1 MKRYMYEV
9 YLTTDFVDDN
19 EWLKFILEISN
30 LNGIFRSWK
39 LYVKIERSVIKYY
52 VITRKKIPTI
62 LSCSGSFLIKNI
74 DTFNREKTMLE
85 YLYLVRNKENNI
97 VDIYDRNESK
107 YRQFLRQVEIV
118 ITPYSKN
125 NYFTKSKLY
134 FEHERGRKSKGRT
147 IFFIPHIQ
155 LSVDFSKHT
164 RFSYVK
170 EGSKYLQIQ
179 KSIHLFETNSKK
191 ENMLEI
197 NTFPYSQDK
206 YYLNI
211 EDYDF
216 DKHSLIVGG
225 SGTGKSKLIAQMI
238 KNIYDNK
245 NFKHDYKIV
254 MIDPHSSI
262 ESDIGGLDETQAI
275 DMKKKS
281 SSVDLLINSNKNVS
295 SGTEIILTVL
305 KSVFGE
311 EFNSKLERV
320 LRHSVYLLLKKEMLN
335 FENLRKLII
344 DTEFRNKL
352 LRDSKDIESHIKE
365 FFGSDFNEIKTN
377 FYTEAISPI
386 IALIDEMQMLPCFRE
401 ENENNIEDEIRNN
414 FLTIFSLNQ
423 AELGEKVTKTI
434 AGLIMG
440 VIFQLVQR
448 HAFLEH
454 LILIVDEV
462 AVVENPIL
470 KNLLSEARKYNLS
483 IVLAGQYFGQIST
496 DLRDAIFSNVMNYY
510 SFRISR
516 EDAMVLNNQ
525 LQMEMAVKNTYHNR
539 IKLLTEIPNRDC
551 IVRIS
556 KNGVLIPAFRAR
568 TLDFKPIPKNKNQIL
583 MKPENNTESRRKKI
597 LKSIGFTI
605 GKDNNLD
612 IKKLMESQSTSR
624 RKIRYE

>member
-1 MKRYMYEV
+1 MKRYMYEI
-9 YLTTDFVDDN
+9 YLTSDYIDEN
-19 EWLKFILEISN
+19 EWLKFLLEISN
-30 LNGIFRSWK
+30 LNGFFRSWK

-52 VITRKKIPTI
+52 IVSRKKLPTV
-62 LSCSGSFLIKNI
+62 LSCSGSFLIKKI
-74 DTFNREKTMLE
+74 DSFKREKTLIE
-85 YLYLVRNKENNI
+85 YLYLVRKDENNL

-107 YRQFLRQVEIV
+107 YRQFLKQVEI
-118 ITPYSKN
+118 TFTSFSKT
-125 NYFTKSKLY
+125 NYFTKAKLY
-134 FEHERGRKSKGRT
+134 FEHERGNKSKGRT

-179 KSIHLFETNSKK
+179 KSIHMFETDEKK
-191 ENMLEI
+191 DNMLEV
-197 NTFPYSQDK
+197 NTFPYSQNK
-206 YYLNI
+206 YFLNI
-211 EDYDF
+211 ENYDF

-245 NFKHDYKIV
+245 NFKADYKIV

-262 ESDIGGLDETQAI
+262 ENDIGGLDETQVI

-295 SGTEIILTVL
+295 SGTEILLTVL

-320 LRHSVYLLLKKEMLN
+320 LRHGIYLLLKKEKLD

-352 LRDSKDIESHIKE
+352 LRESDDVESHIKE

-377 FYTEAISPI
+377 SYTEAISPI

-401 ENENNIEDEIRNN
+401 KNEKNIENEIRNN

-454 LILIVDEV
+454 LILIIDEV

-483 IVLAGQYFGQIST
+483 IILAGQYFGQISE
-496 DLRDAIFSNVMNYY
+496 DLQDAIFSNVMNYY

-516 EDAMVLNNQ
+516 EDAMILNNQ

-539 IKLLTEIPNRDC
+539 IKLLTELPNRDC
-551 IVRIS
+551 IVRIT

-568 TLDFKPIPKNKNQIL
+568 TIDFKPIPKNKNQIL
-583 MKPENNTESRRKKI
+583 MKPNAKDDNRKNKL
-597 LKSIGFTI
+597 LKNIGFKI
-605 GKDNNLD
+605 GDNKLD

>member
-1 MKRYMYEV
+1 MKRYMYEI
-9 YLTTDFVDDN
+9 YLTSDYIDEN
-19 EWLKFILEISN
+19 EWLKFLLEISN
-30 LNGIFRSWK
+30 LNGFFRSWK

-52 VITRKKIPTI
+52 IVSRKKLPTV
-62 LSCSGSFLIKNI
+62 LSCSGSFLIKKI
-74 DTFNREKTMLE
+74 DSFKREKTLIE
-85 YLYLVRNKENNI
+85 YLYLVRKDENNL

-107 YRQFLRQVEIV
+107 YRQFLKQVEI
-118 ITPYSKN
+118 TFTSFSKT
-125 NYFTKSKLY
+125 NYFTKAKLY
-134 FEHERGRKSKGRT
+134 FEHERGNKSKGRT

-179 KSIHLFETNSKK
+179 KSIHMFETDEKK
-191 ENMLEI
+191 DNMLEV
-197 NTFPYSQDK
+197 NTFPYSQNK
-206 YYLNI
+206 YFLNI
-211 EDYDF
+211 ENYDF

-245 NFKHDYKIV
+245 NFKADYKIV

-262 ESDIGGLDETQAI
+262 ENDIGGLDETQVI

-295 SGTEIILTVL
+295 SGTEILLTVL

-320 LRHSVYLLLKKEMLN
+320 LRHSIYLLLKKEKLD

-352 LRDSKDIESHIKE
+352 LRESDDVESHIKE

-377 FYTEAISPI
+377 SYTEAISPI

-401 ENENNIEDEIRNN
+401 KNEKNIENEIRNN

-454 LILIVDEV
+454 LILIIDEV

-483 IVLAGQYFGQIST
+483 IILAGQYFGQISE
-496 DLRDAIFSNVMNYY
+496 DLQDAIFSNVMNYY

-516 EDAMVLNNQ
+516 EDAMILNNQ

-539 IKLLTEIPNRDC
+539 IKLLTELPNRDC
-551 IVRIS
+551 IVRIT

-568 TLDFKPIPKNKNQIL
+568 TIDFKPIPKNKNQIL
-583 MKPENNTESRRKKI
+583 MKPDAKDDNRKNKL
-597 LKSIGFTI
+597 LKNIGFKI
-605 GKDNNLD
+605 GDNKFD

>member
-1 MKRYMYEV
+1 MKRYMYEI
-9 YLTTDFVDDN
+9 YLTSDYIDEN
-19 EWLKFILEISN
+19 EWLKFLLEISN
-30 LNGIFRSWK
+30 LNGFFRSWK

-52 VITRKKIPTI
+52 IVSRKKLPTV
-62 LSCSGSFLIKNI
+62 LSCSGSFLIKKI
-74 DTFNREKTMLE
+74 DSFKREKTLIE
-85 YLYLVRNKENNI
+85 YLYLVRKYENNL

-107 YRQFLRQVEIV
+107 YRQFLKQVEI
-118 ITPYSKN
+118 TFTSFSKT
-125 NYFTKSKLY
+125 NYFTKAKLY
-134 FEHERGRKSKGRT
+134 FEHEMGNKSKGRT

-179 KSIHLFETNSKK
+179 KSIHMFETDEKK
-191 ENMLEI
+191 DNMLEV
-197 NTFPYSQDK
+197 NTFPYSQNK
-206 YYLNI
+206 YFLNI
-211 EDYDF
+211 ENYDF

-245 NFKHDYKIV
+245 NFKADYKIV

-262 ESDIGGLDETQAI
+262 ENDIGGLDETQVI

-295 SGTEIILTVL
+295 SGTEILLTVL

-320 LRHSVYLLLKKEMLN
+320 LRHCIYLLLKKEKLD

-352 LRDSKDIESHIKE
+352 LRESDDVESHIKE

-377 FYTEAISPI
+377 SYTEAISPI

-401 ENENNIEDEIRNN
+401 KNEKNIENEIRNN

-454 LILIVDEV
+454 LILIIDEV

-483 IVLAGQYFGQIST
+483 IILAGQYFG
-496 DLRDAIFSNVMNYY
+496 
-510 SFRISR
+510 
-516 EDAMVLNNQ
+516 
-525 LQMEMAVKNTYHNR
+525 
-539 IKLLTEIPNRDC
+539 
-551 IVRIS
+551 
-556 KNGVLIPAFRAR
+556 
-568 TLDFKPIPKNKNQIL
+568 
-583 MKPENNTESRRKKI
+583 
-597 LKSIGFTI
+597 
-605 GKDNNLD
+605 
-612 IKKLMESQSTSR
+612 
-624 RKIRYE
+624 

>member
-1 MKRYMYEV
+1 MKRYMYEI
-9 YLTTDFVDDN
+9 YLTSDYIDEN
-19 EWLKFILEISN
+19 EWLKFLLEISN
-30 LNGIFRSWK
+30 LNGFFRSWK

-52 VITRKKIPTI
+52 IVSRKKLPTV
-62 LSCSGSFLIKNI
+62 LSCSGSFLIKKI
-74 DTFNREKTMLE
+74 DSFKREKTLIE
-85 YLYLVRNKENNI
+85 YLYLVRKDENNLL
-97 VDIYDRNESK
+97 DIYDRNESK
-107 YRQFLRQVEIV
+107 YRQFLKQVEI
-118 ITPYSKN
+118 TFTSFSKT
-125 NYFTKSKLY
+125 NYFTKAKLY
-134 FEHERGRKSKGRT
+134 FEHERGNKSKGRA

-179 KSIHLFETNSKK
+179 KSIHMFETDEKK
-191 ENMLEI
+191 DNMLEV
-197 NTFPYSQDK
+197 NTFPYSQNK
-206 YYLNI
+206 YFLNI
-211 EDYDF
+211 ENYDF

-245 NFKHDYKIV
+245 NFKADYKIV

-262 ESDIGGLDETQAI
+262 ENDIGGLDETQVI

-295 SGTEIILTVL
+295 SGTEILLTVL

-320 LRHSVYLLLKKEMLN
+320 LRHSIYLLLKKEKLD

-352 LRDSKDIESHIKE
+352 LRESDDVESHIKE

-377 FYTEAISPI
+377 SYTEAISPI

-401 ENENNIEDEIRNN
+401 KNEKNIENEIRNN

-454 LILIVDEV
+454 LILIIDEV

-483 IVLAGQYFGQIST
+483 IILAGQYFGQISE
-496 DLRDAIFSNVMNYY
+496 DLQDAIFSNVMNYY

-516 EDAMVLNNQ
+516 EDAMILNNQ

-539 IKLLTEIPNRDC
+539 IKLLTELPNRDC
-551 IVRIS
+551 IVRIT

-568 TLDFKPIPKNKNQIL
+568 TIDFKPIPKNKNQIL
-583 MKPENNTESRRKKI
+583 MKPDAKDDNRKNKL
-597 LKSIGFTI
+597 LKNIGFKI
-605 GKDNNLD
+605 GDNKLD

>member
-1 MKRYMYEV
+1 MKRYMYEI
-9 YLTTDFVDDN
+9 YLTSDYIDEN
-19 EWLKFILEISN
+19 EWLKFLLEISN
-30 LNGIFRSWK
+30 LNGFFRSWK

-52 VITRKKIPTI
+52 IVSRKKLPTV
-62 LSCSGSFLIKNI
+62 LSCSGSFLIKKI
-74 DTFNREKTMLE
+74 DSFKREKTLIE
-85 YLYLVRNKENNI
+85 YLYLVRKYENNL

-107 YRQFLRQVEIV
+107 YRQFLKQVEI
-118 ITPYSKN
+118 TFTSFSKT
-125 NYFTKSKLY
+125 NYFTKAKLY
-134 FEHERGRKSKGRT
+134 FEHERGNKSKGRT

-179 KSIHLFETNSKK
+179 KSIHMFETDEKK
-191 ENMLEI
+191 DNMLEV
-197 NTFPYSQDK
+197 NTFPYSQNK
-206 YYLNI
+206 YFLNI
-211 EDYDF
+211 ENYDF

-245 NFKHDYKIV
+245 NFKADYKIV

-262 ESDIGGLDETQAI
+262 ENDIGGLDETQVI

-295 SGTEIILTVL
+295 SGTEILLTVL

-320 LRHSVYLLLKKEMLN
+320 LRHSIYLLLKKEKLD

-352 LRDSKDIESHIKE
+352 LRESDDVESHIKE

-377 FYTEAISPI
+377 SYTEAISPI

-401 ENENNIEDEIRNN
+401 KNEKNIENEIRNN

-454 LILIVDEV
+454 LILIIDEV

-483 IVLAGQYFGQIST
+483 IILAGQYFGQISE
-496 DLRDAIFSNVMNYY
+496 DLQDAIFSNVMNYY

-516 EDAMVLNNQ
+516 EDAMILNNQ

-539 IKLLTEIPNRDC
+539 IKLLTELPNRDC
-551 IVRIS
+551 IVRIT

-568 TLDFKPIPKNKNQIL
+568 TIDFKPIPKNKNQIL
-583 MKPENNTESRRKKI
+583 MKPDAKDDNRKNKL
-597 LKSIGFTI
+597 LKNIGFKI
-605 GKDNNLD
+605 GDNKFD

>member
-1 MKRYMYEV
+1 MKRYMYEI
-9 YLTTDFVDDN
+9 YLTSDYIDEN
-19 EWLKFILEISN
+19 EWLKFLLEISN
-30 LNGIFRSWK
+30 LNGFFRSWK

-52 VITRKKIPTI
+52 IVSRKKLPTV
-62 LSCSGSFLIKNI
+62 LSCSGSFLIKKI
-74 DTFNREKTMLE
+74 DSFKREKTLIE
-85 YLYLVRNKENNI
+85 YLYLVRKYENNL

-107 YRQFLRQVEIV
+107 YRQFLKQVEI
-118 ITPYSKN
+118 TFTSFSKT
-125 NYFTKSKLY
+125 NYFTKAKLY
-134 FEHERGRKSKGRT
+134 FEHEMGNKSKGRT

-179 KSIHLFETNSKK
+179 KSIHMFETDEKK
-191 ENMLEI
+191 DNMLEV
-197 NTFPYSQDK
+197 NTFPYSQNK
-206 YYLNI
+206 YFLNI
-211 EDYDF
+211 ENYDF

-245 NFKHDYKIV
+245 NFKADYKIV

-262 ESDIGGLDETQAI
+262 ENDIGGLDETQVI

-295 SGTEIILTVL
+295 SGTEILLTVL

-320 LRHSVYLLLKKEMLN
+320 LRHCIYLLLKKEKLD

-352 LRDSKDIESHIKE
+352 LRESDDVESHIKE

-377 FYTEAISPI
+377 SYTEAISPI

-401 ENENNIEDEIRNN
+401 KNEKNIENEIRNN

-454 LILIVDEV
+454 LILIIDEV

-483 IVLAGQYFGQIST
+483 IILAGQYFGQISE
-496 DLRDAIFSNVMNYY
+496 DLQDAIFSNVMNYY

-516 EDAMVLNNQ
+516 EDAMILNNQ

-539 IKLLTEIPNRDC
+539 IKLLTELPNRDC
-551 IVRIS
+551 IVRIT

-568 TLDFKPIPKNKNQIL
+568 TIDFKPIPKNKNQIL
-583 MKPENNTESRRKKI
+583 MKPDAKDDNRKNKL
-597 LKSIGFTI
+597 LKNIGFKI
-605 GKDNNLD
+605 GDNKLD

>member
-1 MKRYMYEV
+1 MKRYMYEI
-9 YLTTDFVDDN
+9 YLTSDYIDEN
-19 EWLKFILEISN
+19 EWLKFLLEISN
-30 LNGIFRSWK
+30 LNGFFRSWK

-52 VITRKKIPTI
+52 IVSRKKLPTV
-62 LSCSGSFLIKNI
+62 LSCSGSFLIKKI
-74 DTFNREKTMLE
+74 DSFKREKTLIE
-85 YLYLVRNKENNI
+85 YLYLVRKYENNL

-107 YRQFLRQVEIV
+107 YRQFLKQIEI
-118 ITPYSKN
+118 TFTSFSKT
-125 NYFTKSKLY
+125 NYFTKAKLY
-134 FEHERGRKSKGRT
+134 FEHERGNKSKGRT

-179 KSIHLFETNSKK
+179 KSIHMFETDEKK
-191 ENMLEI
+191 DNMLEV
-197 NTFPYSQDK
+197 NTFPYSQNK
-206 YYLNI
+206 YFLNI
-211 EDYDF
+211 ENYDF

-245 NFKHDYKIV
+245 NFKADYKIV

-262 ESDIGGLDETQAI
+262 ENDIGGLDETQVI

-295 SGTEIILTVL
+295 SGTEILLTVL

-320 LRHSVYLLLKKEMLN
+320 LRHSIYLLLKKEKLD

-352 LRDSKDIESHIKE
+352 LRESDDVESHIKE

-377 FYTEAISPI
+377 SYTEAISPI

-401 ENENNIEDEIRNN
+401 KNEKNIENEIRNN

-454 LILIVDEV
+454 LILIIDEV

-483 IVLAGQYFGQIST
+483 IILAGQYFGQISE
-496 DLRDAIFSNVMNYY
+496 DLQDAIFSNVMNYY

-516 EDAMVLNNQ
+516 EDAMILNNQ

-539 IKLLTEIPNRDC
+539 IKLLTELPNRDC
-551 IVRIS
+551 IVRIT

-568 TLDFKPIPKNKNQIL
+568 TIDFKPIPKNKNQIL
-583 MKPENNTESRRKKI
+583 MKLDTKDDNRKNKL
-597 LKSIGFTI
+597 LKNIGFKI
-605 GKDNNLD
+605 GDNKLD

>member
-1 MKRYMYEV
+1 MKRYMYEI
-9 YLTTDFVDDN
+9 YLTSDYIDEN
-19 EWLKFILEISN
+19 EWLKFLLEISN
-30 LNGIFRSWK
+30 LNGFFRSWK

-52 VITRKKIPTI
+52 IVSRKKLPTV
-62 LSCSGSFLIKNI
+62 LSCSGSFLIKKI
-74 DTFNREKTMLE
+74 DSFKREKTLIE
-85 YLYLVRNKENNI
+85 YLYLVRKYENNL

-107 YRQFLRQVEIV
+107 YRQFLKQVEI
-118 ITPYSKN
+118 TFTSFSKT
-125 NYFTKSKLY
+125 NYFTKAKLY
-134 FEHERGRKSKGRT
+134 FEHERGNKSKGRT

-179 KSIHLFETNSKK
+179 KSIHMFETDEKK
-191 ENMLEI
+191 DNMLEV
-197 NTFPYSQDK
+197 NTFPYSQNK
-206 YYLNI
+206 YFLNI
-211 EDYDF
+211 ENYDF

-245 NFKHDYKIV
+245 NFKADYKIV

-262 ESDIGGLDETQAI
+262 ENDIGGLDETQVI
-275 DMKKKS
+275 DMKKKY

-295 SGTEIILTVL
+295 SGTEILLTVL

-320 LRHSVYLLLKKEMLN
+320 LRHGIYLLLKKEKLD

-352 LRDSKDIESHIKE
+352 LRESDDVESHIKE

-377 FYTEAISPI
+377 SYTEAISPI

-401 ENENNIEDEIRNN
+401 KNEKNIENEIRNN

-454 LILIVDEV
+454 LILIIDEV

-483 IVLAGQYFGQIST
+483 IILAGQYFGQISE
-496 DLRDAIFSNVMNYY
+496 DLQDAIFSNVMNYY

-516 EDAMVLNNQ
+516 EDAMILNNQ

-539 IKLLTEIPNRDC
+539 IKLLTELPNRDC
-551 IVRIS
+551 IVRIT

-568 TLDFKPIPKNKNQIL
+568 TIDFKPIPKNKNQIL
-583 MKPENNTESRRKKI
+583 MKPDAKDDNRKNKL
-597 LKSIGFTI
+597 LKNIGFKI
-605 GKDNNLD
+605 GDNKLD

>member
-1 MKRYMYEV
+1 MKRYMYEI
-9 YLTTDFVDDN
+9 YLTSDYIDEN
-19 EWLKFILEISN
+19 EWLKFLLEISN
-30 LNGIFRSWK
+30 LNGFFRSWK

-52 VITRKKIPTI
+52 IVSRKKLPTV
-62 LSCSGSFLIKNI
+62 LSCSGSFLIKKI
-74 DTFNREKTMLE
+74 DSFKREKTLIE
-85 YLYLVRNKENNI
+85 YLYLVRKDENNL

-107 YRQFLRQVEIV
+107 YRQFLKQVEI
-118 ITPYSKN
+118 TFTSFSKT
-125 NYFTKSKLY
+125 NYFTKAKLY
-134 FEHERGRKSKGRT
+134 FEHERGNKSKGRT

-179 KSIHLFETNSKK
+179 KSIHMFETDEKK
-191 ENMLEI
+191 DNMLEI
-197 NTFPYSQDK
+197 NTFPYSQNK
-206 YYLNI
+206 YFLNI
-211 EDYDF
+211 ENYDF

-245 NFKHDYKIV
+245 NFKADYKIV

-262 ESDIGGLDETQAI
+262 ENDIGGLDETQVI

-295 SGTEIILTVL
+295 SGTEILLTVL

-320 LRHSVYLLLKKEMLN
+320 LRHSIYLLLKKEKLD

-352 LRDSKDIESHIKE
+352 LRESDDVESHIKE

-377 FYTEAISPI
+377 SYTEAISPI

-401 ENENNIEDEIRNN
+401 KNEKNIENEIRNN

-454 LILIVDEV
+454 LILIIDEV

-483 IVLAGQYFGQIST
+483 IILAGQYFGQISE
-496 DLRDAIFSNVMNYY
+496 DLQDAIFSNVMNYY

-516 EDAMVLNNQ
+516 EDAMILNNQ

-539 IKLLTEIPNRDC
+539 IKLLTELPNRDC
-551 IVRIS
+551 IVRIT

-568 TLDFKPIPKNKNQIL
+568 TIDFKPIPKNKNQIL
-583 MKPENNTESRRKKI
+583 MKPDAKDDNRKNKL
-597 LKSIGFTI
+597 LKNIGFKI
-605 GKDNNLD
+605 GDNKFD

>member
-1 MKRYMYEV
+1 MKRYMYEI
-9 YLTTDFVDDN
+9 YLTSDYIDEN
-19 EWLKFILEISN
+19 EWLKFLLEISN
-30 LNGIFRSWK
+30 LNGFFRSWK

-52 VITRKKIPTI
+52 IVSRKKLPTV
-62 LSCSGSFLIKNI
+62 LSCSGSFLIKKI
-74 DTFNREKTMLE
+74 DSFKREKTLIE
-85 YLYLVRNKENNI
+85 YLYLVRKYENNL

-107 YRQFLRQVEIV
+107 YRQFLKQVEI
-118 ITPYSKN
+118 TFTSFSKT
-125 NYFTKSKLY
+125 NYFTKAKLY
-134 FEHERGRKSKGRT
+134 FEHERGNKSKGRT

-179 KSIHLFETNSKK
+179 KSIHMFETDEKK
-191 ENMLEI
+191 DNMLEV
-197 NTFPYSQDK
+197 NTFPYSQNK
-206 YYLNI
+206 YFLNI
-211 EDYDF
+211 ENYDF

-245 NFKHDYKIV
+245 NFKADYKIV

-262 ESDIGGLDETQAI
+262 ENDIGGLDETQVI

-295 SGTEIILTVL
+295 SGTEILLTVL

-320 LRHSVYLLLKKEMLN
+320 LRHSIYLLLKKEKLD

-352 LRDSKDIESHIKE
+352 LRESDDVESHIKE

-377 FYTEAISPI
+377 SYTEAISPI

-401 ENENNIEDEIRNN
+401 KNEKNIENEIRNN

-454 LILIVDEV
+454 LILIIDEV

-483 IVLAGQYFGQIST
+483 IILAGQYFGQISE
-496 DLRDAIFSNVMNYY
+496 DLQDAIFSNVMNYY

-516 EDAMVLNNQ
+516 EDAMILNNQ

-539 IKLLTEIPNRDC
+539 IKLLTELPNRDC
-551 IVRIS
+551 IVRIT

-568 TLDFKPIPKNKNQIL
+568 TIDFKPIPKNKNQIL
-583 MKPENNTESRRKKI
+583 MKPDTKDDNRKNKL
-597 LKSIGFTI
+597 LKNIGFKI
-605 GKDNNLD
+605 GDNKFD

>member
-1 MKRYMYEV
+1 MKRYMYEI
-9 YLTTDFVDDN
+9 YLTSDYIDEN
-19 EWLKFILEISN
+19 EWLKFLLEISN
-30 LNGIFRSWK
+30 LNGFFRSWK

-52 VITRKKIPTI
+52 IVSRKKLPTV
-62 LSCSGSFLIKNI
+62 LSCSGSFLIKKI
-74 DTFNREKTMLE
+74 DSFKREKTLIE
-85 YLYLVRNKENNI
+85 YLYLVRKDENNL

-107 YRQFLRQVEIV
+107 YRQFLKQVEI
-118 ITPYSKN
+118 TFTSFSKT
-125 NYFTKSKLY
+125 NYFTKAKLY
-134 FEHERGRKSKGRT
+134 FEHERGNKSKGRT

-179 KSIHLFETNSKK
+179 KSIHMFETDEKK
-191 ENMLEI
+191 DNMLEV
-197 NTFPYSQDK
+197 NTFPYSQNK
-206 YYLNI
+206 YFLNI
-211 EDYDF
+211 ENYDF

-245 NFKHDYKIV
+245 NFKADYKIV

-262 ESDIGGLDETQAI
+262 ENDIGGLDETQVI

-295 SGTEIILTVL
+295 SGTEILLTVL

-320 LRHSVYLLLKKEMLN
+320 LRHSIYLLLKKEKLD

-352 LRDSKDIESHIKE
+352 LRESDDVESHIKE

-377 FYTEAISPI
+377 SYTEAISPI

-401 ENENNIEDEIRNN
+401 KNEKNIENEIRNN

-454 LILIVDEV
+454 LILIIDEV

-483 IVLAGQYFGQIST
+483 IILAGQYFGQISE
-496 DLRDAIFSNVMNYY
+496 DLQDAIFSNVMNYY

-516 EDAMVLNNQ
+516 EDAMILNNQ

-539 IKLLTEIPNRDC
+539 IKLLTELPNRDC
-551 IVRIS
+551 IVRIT

-568 TLDFKPIPKNKNQIL
+568 TIDFKPIPKNKNQIL
-583 MKPENNTESRRKKI
+583 MKPDAKDDNRKNKL
-597 LKSIGFTI
+597 LKNIGFKI
-605 GKDNNLD
+605 GDNKLD

>member
-1 MKRYMYEV
+1 MKRYMYEI
-9 YLTTDFVDDN
+9 YLTSDYIDEN
-19 EWLKFILEISN
+19 EWLKFLLEISN
-30 LNGIFRSWK
+30 LNGFFRSWK

-52 VITRKKIPTI
+52 IVSRKKLPTV
-62 LSCSGSFLIKNI
+62 LSCSGSFLIKKI
-74 DTFNREKTMLE
+74 DSFKREKTLIE
-85 YLYLVRNKENNI
+85 YLYLVRKYENNL

-107 YRQFLRQVEIV
+107 YRQFLKQVEI
-118 ITPYSKN
+118 TFTSFSKT
-125 NYFTKSKLY
+125 NYFTKAKLY
-134 FEHERGRKSKGRT
+134 FEHERGNKSKGRT

-179 KSIHLFETNSKK
+179 KSIHMFETDEKK
-191 ENMLEI
+191 DNMLEV
-197 NTFPYSQDK
+197 NTFPYSQNK
-206 YYLNI
+206 YFLNI
-211 EDYDF
+211 ENYDF

-245 NFKHDYKIV
+245 NFKADYKIV

-262 ESDIGGLDETQAI
+262 ENDIGGLDETQVI

-295 SGTEIILTVL
+295 SGTEILLTVL

-320 LRHSVYLLLKKEMLN
+320 LRHSIYLLLKKEKLD

-352 LRDSKDIESHIKE
+352 LRESDDVESHIKE

-377 FYTEAISPI
+377 SYTEAISPI

-401 ENENNIEDEIRNN
+401 KNEKNIENEIRNN

-454 LILIVDEV
+454 LILIIDEV

-483 IVLAGQYFGQIST
+483 IILAGQYFGQISE
-496 DLRDAIFSNVMNYY
+496 DLQDAIFSNVMNYY

-516 EDAMVLNNQ
+516 EDAMILNNQ

-551 IVRIS
+551 IVRIT

-568 TLDFKPIPKNKNQIL
+568 TIDFKPIPKNKNQIL
-583 MKPENNTESRRKKI
+583 MKLDTKDDNRKNKL
-597 LKSIGFTI
+597 LKNIGFKI
-605 GKDNNLD
+605 GDNKFD

>member
-1 MKRYMYEV
+1 MKRYMYEI
-9 YLTTDFVDDN
+9 YLTSDYIDEN
-19 EWLKFILEISN
+19 EWLKFLLEISN
-30 LNGIFRSWK
+30 LNGFFRSWK
-39 LYVKIERSVIKYY
+39 LYIKIERSVIKYY
-52 VITRKKIPTI
+52 IVSRKKLPTV
-62 LSCSGSFLIKNI
+62 LSCSGSFLIKKI
-74 DTFNREKTMLE
+74 DSFKREKTLIE
-85 YLYLVRNKENNI
+85 YLYLVRKYENNL

-107 YRQFLRQVEIV
+107 YRQFLKQVEI
-118 ITPYSKN
+118 TFTSFSKT
-125 NYFTKSKLY
+125 NYFTKAKLY
-134 FEHERGRKSKGRT
+134 FEHERGNKSKGRT

-179 KSIHLFETNSKK
+179 KSIHMFETDEKK
-191 ENMLEI
+191 DNMLEV
-197 NTFPYSQDK
+197 NTFPYSQNK
-206 YYLNI
+206 YFLNI
-211 EDYDF
+211 ENYDF

-245 NFKHDYKIV
+245 NFKADYKIV

-262 ESDIGGLDETQAI
+262 ENDIGGLDETQVI

-295 SGTEIILTVL
+295 SGTEILLTVL

-320 LRHSVYLLLKKEMLN
+320 LRHSIYLLLKKEKLD

-352 LRDSKDIESHIKE
+352 LRESDDVESHIKE

-377 FYTEAISPI
+377 SYTEAISPI

-401 ENENNIEDEIRNN
+401 KNEKNIEIEIRNN

-454 LILIVDEV
+454 LILIIDEV

-483 IVLAGQYFGQIST
+483 IILAGQYFGQISE
-496 DLRDAIFSNVMNYY
+496 DLQDAIFSNVMNYY

-516 EDAMVLNNQ
+516 EDAMILNNQ

-539 IKLLTEIPNRDC
+539 IKLLTELPNRDC
-551 IVRIS
+551 IVRIT

-568 TLDFKPIPKNKNQIL
+568 TIDFKPIPKNKNQIL
-583 MKPENNTESRRKKI
+583 MKPDAKDDNRKNKL
-597 LKSIGFTI
+597 LKNIGFKI
-605 GKDNNLD
+605 GDNKFD

>member
-1 MKRYMYEV
+1 MKRYMYEI
-9 YLTTDFVDDN
+9 YLTSDYIDEN
-19 EWLKFILEISN
+19 EWLKFLLEISN
-30 LNGIFRSWK
+30 LNGFFRSWK

-52 VITRKKIPTI
+52 IVSRKKLPTV
-62 LSCSGSFLIKNI
+62 LSCSGSFLIKKI
-74 DTFNREKTMLE
+74 DSFKREKTLIE
-85 YLYLVRNKENNI
+85 YLYLVRKYENNL

-107 YRQFLRQVEIV
+107 YRQFLKQVEI
-118 ITPYSKN
+118 TFTSFSKT
-125 NYFTKSKLY
+125 NYFTKAKLY
-134 FEHERGRKSKGRT
+134 FEHERGNKSKGRT

-179 KSIHLFETNSKK
+179 KSIHMFETDEKK
-191 ENMLEI
+191 DNMLEV
-197 NTFPYSQDK
+197 NTFPYSQNK
-206 YYLNI
+206 YFLNI
-211 EDYDF
+211 ENYDF

-245 NFKHDYKIV
+245 NFKADYKIV

-262 ESDIGGLDETQAI
+262 ENDIGGLDETQVI

-295 SGTEIILTVL
+295 SGTEILLTVL

-320 LRHSVYLLLKKEMLN
+320 LRHCIYLLLKKEKLD

-352 LRDSKDIESHIKE
+352 LRESDDVESHIKE

-377 FYTEAISPI
+377 SYTEAISPI

-401 ENENNIEDEIRNN
+401 KNEKNIENEIRNN

-454 LILIVDEV
+454 LILIIDEV

-483 IVLAGQYFGQIST
+483 IILAGQYFGQISE
-496 DLRDAIFSNVMNYY
+496 DLQDAIFSNVMNYY

-516 EDAMVLNNQ
+516 EDAMILNNQ

-551 IVRIS
+551 IVRIT

-568 TLDFKPIPKNKNQIL
+568 TIDFKPIPKNKNQIL
-583 MKPENNTESRRKKI
+583 MKPDTKDDNRKNKL
-597 LKSIGFTI
+597 LKNIGFKI
-605 GKDNNLD
+605 GDNKFD

>member
-1 MKRYMYEV
+1 MKRYMYEI
-9 YLTTDFVDDN
+9 YLTSDYIDEN
-19 EWLKFILEISN
+19 EWLKFLLEISN
-30 LNGIFRSWK
+30 LNGFFRSWK

-52 VITRKKIPTI
+52 IVSRKKLPTV
-62 LSCSGSFLIKNI
+62 LSCSGSFLIKKI
-74 DTFNREKTMLE
+74 DSFKREKTLIE
-85 YLYLVRNKENNI
+85 YLYLVRKYENNL

-107 YRQFLRQVEIV
+107 YRQFLKQVEI
-118 ITPYSKN
+118 TFTSFSKT
-125 NYFTKSKLY
+125 NYFTKAKLY
-134 FEHERGRKSKGRT
+134 FEHERGNKSKGRT

-179 KSIHLFETNSKK
+179 KSIHMFETDEKK
-191 ENMLEI
+191 DNMLEV
-197 NTFPYSQDK
+197 NTFPYSQNK
-206 YYLNI
+206 YFLNI
-211 EDYDF
+211 ENYDF

-245 NFKHDYKIV
+245 NFKADYKIV

-262 ESDIGGLDETQAI
+262 ENDIGGLDETQVI

-295 SGTEIILTVL
+295 SGTEILLTVL

-320 LRHSVYLLLKKEMLN
+320 LRHSIYLLLKKEKLD

-352 LRDSKDIESHIKE
+352 LRESDDVESHIKE

-377 FYTEAISPI
+377 SYTEAISPI

-401 ENENNIEDEIRNN
+401 KNEKNIENEIRNN

-454 LILIVDEV
+454 LILIIDEV

-483 IVLAGQYFGQIST
+483 IILAGQYFGQISE
-496 DLRDAIFSNVMNYY
+496 DLQDAIFSNVMNYY

-516 EDAMVLNNQ
+516 EDAMILNNQ

-539 IKLLTEIPNRDC
+539 IKLLTELPNRDC
-551 IVRIS
+551 IVRIT

-568 TLDFKPIPKNKNQIL
+568 TIDFKPIPKNKNQIL
-583 MKPENNTESRRKKI
+583 MKLDTKDDNRKNKL
-597 LKSIGFTI
+597 LKNIGFKI
-605 GKDNNLD
+605 GDNKFD

>member
-1 MKRYMYEV
+1 MKRYMYEI
-9 YLTTDFVDDN
+9 YLTSDYIDEN
-19 EWLKFILEISN
+19 EWLKFLLEISN
-30 LNGIFRSWK
+30 LNGFFRSWK

-52 VITRKKIPTI
+52 IVSRKKLPTV
-62 LSCSGSFLIKNI
+62 LSCSGSFLIKKI
-74 DTFNREKTMLE
+74 DSFKREKTLIE
-85 YLYLVRNKENNI
+85 YLYLVRKDENNL

-107 YRQFLRQVEIV
+107 YRQFLKQVEI
-118 ITPYSKN
+118 TFTSFSKT
-125 NYFTKSKLY
+125 NYFTKAKLY
-134 FEHERGRKSKGRT
+134 FEHERGNKSKGRT

-179 KSIHLFETNSKK
+179 KSIHMFETDEKK
-191 ENMLEI
+191 DNMLEV
-197 NTFPYSQDK
+197 NTFPYSQNK
-206 YYLNI
+206 YFLNI
-211 EDYDF
+211 ENYDF

-245 NFKHDYKIV
+245 NFKADYKIV

-262 ESDIGGLDETQAI
+262 ENDIGGLDETQVI

-295 SGTEIILTVL
+295 SGTEILLTVL

-320 LRHSVYLLLKKEMLN
+320 LRHSIYLLLKKEKLD

-352 LRDSKDIESHIKE
+352 LRESDDVESHIKE

-377 FYTEAISPI
+377 SYTEAISPI

-401 ENENNIEDEIRNN
+401 KNEKNIENEIRNN

-448 HAFLEH
+448 HAFLED
-454 LILIVDEV
+454 LILIIDEV

-470 KNLLSEARKYNLS
+470 KNLLSESRKYNLS
-483 IVLAGQYFGQIST
+483 IILAGQYFGQISE
-496 DLRDAIFSNVMNYY
+496 DLQDAIFSNVMNYY

-516 EDAMVLNNQ
+516 EDAMILNNQ

-539 IKLLTEIPNRDC
+539 IKLLTELPNRDC
-551 IVRIS
+551 IVRIT

-568 TLDFKPIPKNKNQIL
+568 TIDFKPIPKNKNQIL
-583 MKPENNTESRRKKI
+583 MKPDAKDDNRKNKL
-597 LKSIGFTI
+597 LKNIGFKI
-605 GKDNNLD
+605 GDNKLD

>member
-1 MKRYMYEV
+1 MKRYMYEI
-9 YLTTDFVDDN
+9 YLTSDYIDEN
-19 EWLKFILEISN
+19 EWLKFLLEISN
-30 LNGIFRSWK
+30 LNGFFRSWK

-52 VITRKKIPTI
+52 IVSRKKLPTV
-62 LSCSGSFLIKNI
+62 LSCSGSFLIKKI
-74 DTFNREKTMLE
+74 DSFKREKTLIE
-85 YLYLVRNKENNI
+85 YLYLVRKYENNL

-107 YRQFLRQVEIV
+107 YRQFLKQVEI
-118 ITPYSKN
+118 TFTSFSKT
-125 NYFTKSKLY
+125 NYFTKAKLY
-134 FEHERGRKSKGRT
+134 FEHERGNKSKGRT

-179 KSIHLFETNSKK
+179 KSIHMFETDEKK
-191 ENMLEI
+191 DNMLEV
-197 NTFPYSQDK
+197 NTFPYSQNK
-206 YYLNI
+206 YFLNI
-211 EDYDF
+211 ENYDF

-245 NFKHDYKIV
+245 NFKADYKIV

-262 ESDIGGLDETQAI
+262 ENDIGGLDETQVI

-295 SGTEIILTVL
+295 SGTEILLTVL

-320 LRHSVYLLLKKEMLN
+320 LRHSIYLLLKKEKLD

-352 LRDSKDIESHIKE
+352 LRESDDVESHIKE

-377 FYTEAISPI
+377 SYTEAISPI

-401 ENENNIEDEIRNN
+401 KNEKNIENEIRNN

-454 LILIVDEV
+454 LILIIDEV

-483 IVLAGQYFGQIST
+483 IILAGQYFGQISE
-496 DLRDAIFSNVMNYY
+496 DLQDAIFSNVMNYY

-516 EDAMVLNNQ
+516 EDAMILNNQ

-539 IKLLTEIPNRDC
+539 IKLLTELPNRDC
-551 IVRIS
+551 IVRIT

-568 TLDFKPIPKNKNQIL
+568 TIDFKPIPKNKNQIL
-583 MKPENNTESRRKKI
+583 MKLDTKDYNRKNKL
-597 LKSIGFTI
+597 LKNIGFKI
-605 GKDNNLD
+605 GDNKFD